1 MNDLDSL
8 PTGSIGEAE
17 PIAGDSLVSPSM
29 TIRPYQRTA
38 AVFLLL
44 FCLAGSDGP
53 VAVNEQDVPV
63 GRVIGFEPGMPIVD
77 RLEDDDAIVMVL
89 RSYVRPS
96 IRFPPNSDYTY
107 TEWKVEHADAIVVA
121 RITETQGVLTAEGD
135 WVNTQATAVVDEA
148 FKVTSP
154 QVLTR
159 GMAFRFT
166 ASGGVTTLDGKR
178 IRARLAEIQPVIVGR
193 RYLLLGDIGPNG
205 LLSVRP
211 DNIYEIRDGAVESS
225 DRKDGDPLTWLGTP
239 DDVFSEI
246 KKYVASPRRKP
257 DDGR

>member
-148 FKVTSP
+148 FKVNSP

-159 GMAFRFT
+159 GM
-166 ASGGVTTLDGKR
+166 
-178 IRARLAEIQPVIVGR
+178 
-193 RYLLLGDIGPNG
+193 LGDIGPNG